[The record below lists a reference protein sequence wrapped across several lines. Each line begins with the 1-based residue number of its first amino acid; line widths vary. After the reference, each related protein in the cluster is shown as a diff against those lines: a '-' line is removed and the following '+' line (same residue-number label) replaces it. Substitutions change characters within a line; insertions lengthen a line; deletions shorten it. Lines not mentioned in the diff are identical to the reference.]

1 MHLQVHVQVPG
12 HQSIKYPER
21 GSRKHKSCEGVG
33 RSRPSA
39 ARLVHAVPALNQPC
53 IEAAQIHA
61 DT

>member
-12 HQSIKYPER
+12 HQSIKHPER
-21 GSRKHKSCEGVG
+21 ESRNHESCEGVD

-39 ARLVHAVPALNQPC
+39 ARSVHAVPALNQPC
-53 IEAAQIHA
+53 IEAAQIYA